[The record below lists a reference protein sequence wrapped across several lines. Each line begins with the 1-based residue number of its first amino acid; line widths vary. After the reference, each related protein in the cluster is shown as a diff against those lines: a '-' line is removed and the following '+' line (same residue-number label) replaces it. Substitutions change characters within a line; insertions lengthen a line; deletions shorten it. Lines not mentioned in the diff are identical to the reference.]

1 MLKGAFLL
9 AQRSRVCLPMQETE
23 ARSLDQEDPLEK
35 QMAACPSALAWEL
48 SWTEEPGGLV
58 YEVAHSCLGTPM
70 DGEAWRASLRG
81 RRVGLDK
88 TTRRY

>member
-1 MLKGAFLL
+1 M

-48 SWTEEPGGLV
+48 PWREEPGRLV
-58 YEVAHSCLGTPM
+58 YRVVHSCLGTTM
-70 DGEAWRASLRG
+70 DGGAWRASLRG